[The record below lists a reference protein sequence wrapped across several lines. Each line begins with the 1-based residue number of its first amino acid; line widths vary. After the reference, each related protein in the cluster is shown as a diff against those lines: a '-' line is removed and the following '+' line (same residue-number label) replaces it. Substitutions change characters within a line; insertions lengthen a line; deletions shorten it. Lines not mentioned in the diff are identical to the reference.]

1 MACKIHFWMLP
12 YTGRYC
18 VTPCTPPSSINKH
31 KVGNKLSNFDQTV
44 STDFNS
50 WLLFNNSYWNSFK
63 KFNLHSWRL
72 QVEASIVVK
81 RHHHSWNLAKGAQM
95 EIWNLWKKRKLIW
108 ITSFLHYIS
117 YITFPTLRVWEI
129 GKRSLAS
136 NLQLISMDFLHQKL
150 LYFLRRWQA
159 IKISIA
165 WNKLSLFLCPLN
177 PPFIIS

>member
-31 KVGNKLSNFDQTV
+31 KVGNKLSNFDQMV

-117 YITFPTLRVWEI
+117 YITCLRNREMKSCLQSPAYFHGFPSPET
-129 GKRSLAS
+129 
-136 NLQLISMDFLHQKL
+136 
-150 LYFLRRWQA
+150 
-159 IKISIA
+159 
-165 WNKLSLFLCPLN
+165 
-177 PPFIIS
+177 FIFSTEMTSH